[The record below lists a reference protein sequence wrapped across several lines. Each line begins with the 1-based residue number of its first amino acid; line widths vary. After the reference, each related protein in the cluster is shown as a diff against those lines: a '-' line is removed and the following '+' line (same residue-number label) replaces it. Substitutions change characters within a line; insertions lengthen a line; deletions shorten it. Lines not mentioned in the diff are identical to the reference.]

1 MAMKKCKECGEEIS
15 SSAKKCPKCGKDQR
29 NFFMKHPVIYTIL
42 ILAVLGMCMGGSEET
57 TNTSKT
63 TLTAEDSGVV
73 STTDSSE
80 TTSTTPEKKS
90 YNVGEIYEDEY
101 IAVKYVSLDD
111 NFKGYS
117 KYADI
122 KSGHKIVKAEFEFE
136 NVSTTDQSAS
146 AYDFNCYADGYDCES
161 FWSVDDSGFSASL
174 SAGKKTKGCVYFQV
188 PVEATEITIEYEANI
203 WSSEHVEFIVK

>member
-42 ILAVLGMCMGGSEET
+42 ILVVLGMFMGGSSEE

-63 TLTAEDSGVV
+63 TL
-73 STTDSSE
+73 SE
-80 TTSTTPEKKS
+80 GGSEVTSTSSDTTIQKTK
-90 YNVGEIYEDEY
+90 YNVGEIFENDYM
-101 IAVKYVSLDD
+101 AVKYVSLDD

-122 KSGHKIVKAEFEFE
+122 KAGHKIVKAEFEFE
-136 NVSTTDQSAS
+136 NVSTVDQLAS
-146 AYDFNCYADGYDCES
+146 SFDFTCYADGYDCET
-161 FWSVDDSGFSASL
+161 FWNVDDSSFSATL
-174 SAGKKTKGCVYFQV
+174 SAGKKTKGNVYFQV
-188 PVEATEITIEYEANI
+188 PVDANEITIEYSTNY
-203 WSSEHVEFIVK
+203 WTSSHIEFIVK